1 MFCYVRPSRNG
12 NQLKKDRGFMS
23 LQTPKAAYA
32 SSELQYTAAGREV
45 KVAYLGVVF
54 MNDGKRNK

>member
-1 MFCYVRPSRNG
+1 
-12 NQLKKDRGFMS
+12 MS